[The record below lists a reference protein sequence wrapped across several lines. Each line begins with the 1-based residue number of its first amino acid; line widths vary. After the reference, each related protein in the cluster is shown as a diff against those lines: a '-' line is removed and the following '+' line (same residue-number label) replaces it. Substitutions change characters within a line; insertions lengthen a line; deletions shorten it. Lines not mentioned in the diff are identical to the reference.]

1 MKARPGTTYIIADLT
16 SAQSGNHGHG
26 SPYVVARKLGVAVV
40 LAIWGCA
47 YMTARPVYAYLD
59 PGAGSFLFQL
69 LIGAGVS
76 VLFLLKVYWKK
87 ITGLFT
93 KKRTDVDDDEDA

>member
-1 MKARPGTTYIIADLT
+1 MKT
-16 SAQSGNHGHG
+16 
-26 SPYVVARKLGVAVV
+26 KLGVVAALV
-40 LAIWGCA
+40 LWWSA

-76 VLFLLKVYWKK
+76 ALFLLKIYWKK
-87 ITGLFT
+87 IKSFVT
-93 KKRTDVDDDEDA
+93 KQDADADDDDDDEA